1 MGRIAAAVKILLLL
15 AYGLYLTSCDGKAEG
30 LSTGD
35 YLGAPTIG
43 DGGTRTDG
51 SPSGQLYTVTQIV
64 EATNDIPAWT
74 ATDLPFT
81 GPRRALGTV
90 ATDSQ
95 WPFEFNYTYPSANY
109 ELGDARLLIVT
120 SRDSSDT
127 EAIFVDGV
135 FTGRPPESM
144 VSGVS
149 TQIVHRNYSCIGGAC
164 TGAKTPTG
172 AANNYFMDWALQH
185 YKISTPNTF
194 DIGITDLLTSTS
206 LVIKDLLDDGIFRVV
221 TGDDAFVQ
229 TDTATASKPIL
240 IMEGFTVSK
249 TPLTCTTSP
258 SYKLLNTYIH
268 NDGNSIAQAAF
279 GGTVLTPSVSWSTP
293 YAGMR
298 SVEFYYDPRLPKLSS
313 YDLLNITRAD
323 ISVQLRRTNADPV
336 AIVVNGIG
344 IDQDGFDRGPATSA
358 VESWS
363 TDTDSRTYWNSFIN
377 AIPSNNSNQTVTL
390 NLISL
395 LGAAKV
401 KELLLQGKLNI
412 AVAGPIANI
421 FGAGVTS
428 TRTYGVSI
436 NGPDLL
442 LEGNYAAQICEIPV
456 NPDSPLNGGGG
467 GAPSDCLVDTESPLI
482 TSIQVVN
489 ITSNSA
495 RVQWLTNEASTS
507 QEGHGIT
514 GPTTVSA
521 ENTDMVTFHAMDIT
535 GLQPYKYYQYNVRST
550 DSCGNQSISGTRS
563 FRTLR

>member
-1 MGRIAAAVKILLLL
+1 MGRFSGALKILVLL
-15 AYGLYLTSCDGKAEG
+15 AYGVYVTSCDGKAEG
-30 LSTGD
+30 LSNGD

-51 SPSGQLYTVTQIV
+51 SPSGQLYTVTRII
-64 EATNDIPAWT
+64 ESTNDIPSWT

-81 GPRRALGTV
+81 GPRRALGVT

-95 WPFEFNYTYPSANY
+95 WPFEFNYTYPTANF
-109 ELGDARLLIVT
+109 ELGDARLLVVT
-120 SRDSSDT
+120 ARDSSDT

-149 TQIVHRNYSCIGGAC
+149 TKIQHRNYSCIGAAC
-164 TGAKTPTG
+164 SGAKTPTG
-172 AANNYFMDWALQH
+172 AVNTYFMDWALQH

-194 DIGITDLLTSTS
+194 DIGISELLTSTS
-206 LVIKDLLDDGIFRVV
+206 LTINNLFDDGVFRVV

-229 TDTATASKPIL
+229 TDTTTASKPIL

-249 TPLTCTTSP
+249 TPLTCSTSP

-279 GGTVLTPSVSWSTP
+279 GGTVLTPSVSWSTA
-293 YAGMR
+293 YSGMR
-298 SVEFYYDPRLPKLSS
+298 SVEFFYDPRLPKLSS
-313 YDLLNITRAD
+313 YDLLNITKAD
-323 ISVQLRRTNADPV
+323 IVVQLRRSNANPV
-336 AIVVNGIG
+336 AIVINGIG
-344 IDQDGFDRGPATSA
+344 IDQDGFDRGLATAA
-358 VESWS
+358 VESWIS
-363 TDTDSRTYWNSFIN
+363 DTANRTYWNNFIN
-377 AIPSNNSNQTVTL
+377 AIPANNSNQTVTL

-421 FGAGVTS
+421 FGAGS
-428 TRTYGVSI
+428 TASRTYGVSI

-456 NPDSPLNGGGG
+456 NPDSPLDGSGS
-467 GAPSDCLVDTESPLI
+467 GAPADCLVDTASPI
-482 TSIQVVN
+482 ISSIQVVS
-489 ITSNSA
+489 ITSTSA
-495 RVQWLTNEASTS
+495 RVQWLTNESSTS

-514 GPTTVSA
+514 GPTGVST
-521 ENTDMVTFHAMDIT
+521 ENSSMVTFHAMDIT
-535 GLQPYKYYQYNVRST
+535 GLQPYKYYQYNVRSK
-550 DSCGNQSISGTRS
+550 DSCNNQSISGTRS

>member
-1 MGRIAAAVKILLLL
+1 MGRIAATIKILLLL
-15 AYGLYLTSCDGKAEG
+15 AYCLYLTSCDGKAEA

-51 SPSGQLYTVTQIV
+51 SPSGQLYTVTRIV

-81 GPRRALGTV
+81 GPRRALGTS

-95 WPFEFNYTYPSANY
+95 WPFEFNYTYPIANY
-109 ELGDARLLIVT
+109 ELGDARLLVVT
-120 SRDSSDT
+120 ARDSSDT

-135 FTGRPPESM
+135 FTGRPPSSM
-144 VSGVS
+144 VSGTS
-149 TQIVHRNYSCIGGAC
+149 TQIQHRNYSCVGTCSGA
-164 TGAKTPTG
+164 TAPNG
-172 AANNYFMDWALQH
+172 AANTYFMDWALSH

-194 DIGITDLLTSTS
+194 DIGIIDLLTSTS
-206 LVIKDLLDDGIFRVV
+206 LTIKNLLDDGVFRVV

-249 TPLTCTTSP
+249 TALTCTTSP
-258 SYKLLNTYIH
+258 TYKMLNTYIH
-268 NDGNSIAQAAF
+268 NDGNSISQPAF
-279 GGTVLTPSVSWSTP
+279 GGTVLTPSVSWSTA
-293 YAGMR
+293 YSGMR
-298 SVEFYYDPRLPKLSS
+298 SVEFFYDPRLPKLSS
-313 YDLLNITRAD
+313 YDLLNITKAD
-323 ISVQLRRTNADPV
+323 IVVQLRRTNANPV
-336 AIVVNGIG
+336 AIVINGIG
-344 IDQDGFDRGPATSA
+344 IDQDGFDRGPATVA

-363 TDTDSRTYWNSFIN
+363 ADTDSRTYWNNFIN

-421 FGAGVTS
+421 FGAGDTT
-428 TRTYGVSI
+428 TRTYGVSV
-436 NGPDLL
+436 NGPDLV

-456 NPDSPLNGGGG
+456 NPDSPLDGG
-467 GAPSDCLVDTESPLI
+467 GAVPGDCLLDTASPNI
-482 TSIQVVN
+482 SSIQVVN

-495 RVQWLTNEASTS
+495 RVQWLTNESSTS

-514 GPTTVSA
+514 GPTTVST
-521 ENTDMVTFHAMDIT
+521 ENTSMVTFHAMDIT
-535 GLQPYKYYQYNVRST
+535 GLQPYKYYQYNVRSK
-550 DSCGNQSISGTRS
+550 DSCGNQSVSGTRS